1 MTADGQLTG
10 GTLAE
15 LSERIRRKDVSA
27 TEVVQAFI
35 ERTDTLEPALGA
47 YITRMSDSALADA
60 KAADAE
66 IAAGAY
72 RGPLHGVPVAVKDIY
87 WTAGVRTTSGSLVDA
102 DFVPERDAT

>member
-1 MTADGQLTG
+1 MSAGAALTG

-15 LSERIRRKDVSA
+15 LSARIRRKDVSVA
-27 TEVVQAFI
+27 EVVEAYI
-35 ERTDTLEPALGA
+35 ERTDALEPALGA

-72 RGPLHGVPVAVKDIY
+72 RGPLHGVPVA
-87 WTAGVRTTSGSLVDA
+87 
-102 DFVPERDAT
+102 